1 MINGFKEY
9 DANGDGTM
17 DSAELKKLL
26 VDLGM
31 REITDEKVE
40 ECMK

>member
-9 DANGDGTM
+9 DANSDGTM
-17 DSAELKKLL
+17 DCKELKKLL

-31 REITDEKVE
+31 REITDD
-40 ECMK
+40 